1 MATIA
6 CTGRVQALTLTPH
19 HFAALLGLAPYLV
32 EEFQVHAHYL
42 REMASDEKV
51 DDLMKWRWA
60 LRGNFWFHQIKAA
73 EMPLCMD
80 DELLRR
86 GAHTRHMSAM
96 RRAASS
102 IAQDAHREREHQQ
115 SATNEPLPGGRPRAT
130 SPDVAAV
137 ARMVAM
143 KRGQARS

>member
-1 MATIA
+1 M
-6 CTGRVQALTLTPH
+6 
-19 HFAALLGLAPYLV
+19 
-32 EEFQVHAHYL
+32 HAHYL

-86 GAHTRHMSAM
+86 GAHTRHVPA
-96 RRAASS
+96 
-102 IAQDAHREREHQQ
+102 I
-115 SATNEPLPGGRPRAT
+115 
-130 SPDVAAV
+130 
-137 ARMVAM
+137 
-143 KRGQARS
+143 